1 MSRNKLETPL
11 FDAESV
17 NVLSEDCL
25 LGDVCITQWLE
36 TQYVLSSP
44 LSMLIYIF
52 CPDIQ
57 QFNSYFFKILQ
68 D

>member
-1 MSRNKLETPL
+1 MSCPKIAYWEMY
-11 FDAESV
+11 A
-17 NVLSEDCL
+17 C
-25 LGDVCITQWLE
+25 TQWLE

>member
-25 LGDVCITQWLE
+25 LGDVCMYTVVRDSI
-36 TQYVLSSP
+36 
-44 LSMLIYIF
+44 
-52 CPDIQ
+52 CPFFSIINVNIHLLPRYTTVQ
-57 QFNSYFFKILQ
+57 QLFL
-68 D
+68 